1 MKPGNSVFR
10 LNWPISFAGKLSNF
24 RFTRSIPSLTMMSVR
39 RQNRDVRSGP
49 GDHDGSPFTSPDLS
63 LKTSSS
69 PPGGDP
75 RRWCARM
82 LNPQR
87 MAAETLGYMP
97 LSKKRVVRLDRQTKI
112 LVGLAFLAGIVVHWT
127 IGFFHR
133 LTSLAPLS
141 SALDNFQSMCVF
153 PLFPLKNVVV

>member
-1 MKPGNSVFR
+1 
-10 LNWPISFAGKLSNF
+10 
-24 RFTRSIPSLTMMSVR
+24 
-39 RQNRDVRSGP
+39 
-49 GDHDGSPFTSPDLS
+49 
-63 LKTSSS
+63 
-69 PPGGDP
+69 
-75 RRWCARM
+75 M

-87 MAAETLGYMP
+87 MATETLGYMP

-141 SALDNFQSMCVF
+141 SALDNFQSMYVF
-153 PLFPLKNVVV
+153 PIFPLKNVVV